1 MQDFLQEEIEEKEE
15 QQVEADNLGIEMIDI
30 HQEDKSTK
38 VTHKV
43 PDKKVPEEEP
53 FNWVKEIL
61 SLLGTMA
68 VAAFAVILL
77 KEFVIINAFIP
88 SGSMENTIMPKDRVI
103 GNRLAY
109 VFDEPERGD
118 IVIFKYPDDEE
129 QLFVKRII
137 GLPGETVTIE
147 EAKIYIG
154 AEKVLLEESYLKE
167 EWVIDNGPY
176 TFEIPEGS
184 YLVLGDNRNNS
195 KDARY
200 WENTYVEED
209 KILGEAVFRYWPF
222 DSIGTL
228 E

>member
-1 MQDFLQEEIEEKEE
+1 MQEFLQEEKDDI
-15 QQVEADNLGIEMIDI
+15 GIEMIDL
-30 HQEDKSTK
+30 DKAGTG
-38 VTHKV
+38 
-43 PDKKVPEEEP
+43 PKKVESDVRKQEEEP
-53 FNWVKEIL
+53 FNLVKEII

-68 VAAFAVILL
+68 IAAVTVLLL

-88 SGSMENTIMPKDRVI
+88 SGSMEYTIYPGDRVI

-109 VFDEPERGD
+109 LSGEPERGD
-118 IVIFKYPDDEE
+118 IIIFKNPDDEK

-147 EAKIYIG
+147 DAKVYIG
-154 AEKVLLEESYLKE
+154 EEKILLEEYYLKE

-176 TFEIPEGS
+176 TFEIPEGG

-200 WENTYVEED
+200 WENTYVEKD
-209 KILGEAVFRYWPF
+209 MILGEAVFRYWPF

-228 E
+228 K